1 MKSKVEKL
9 CQSFENGA
17 DLVDLTDIHPNVV
30 ANVLKLYL
38 RQLPEALLTSRL
50 YPDFIR
56 VAREWTSPSADSS
69 APGLEELNELVHK
82 LPRHHYATLAFLM
95 HHLKRVSA
103 EYESNNM
110 PASNL
115 GIVFGPTLLRTSE
128 GSASLSSLVDTVHQ
142 TKVIE
147 LLIEH
152 ADTIFGPPDPATSL
166 LMASSSTSSSAATSA
181 ALASSSSPA
190 HRSSAQ
196 SPKVVEQEAAAPGSS
211 SSSSSTTSTASLL
224 SKVPVVRSIS
234 FLEKHRSK
242 SRDAAD
248 RDHAATNAAT
258 IISTPADRRSQ
269 QHLAGELREEVL
281 LPGFVADK
289 TPNHSIDIDPL
300 SGKKCNCTHFLF
312 FLLVS
317 LIKREFSLAIG
328 AVSTRVLISRLTDSR
343 SIRLSCNG

>member
-1 MKSKVEKL
+1 LAHSDQFWFEFCSNLLFFDSILAPKGLYRVSGVKSKVEKL

-56 VAREWTSPSADSS
+56 VAREWTGPSADTS
-69 APGLEELNELVHK
+69 APGVEELNELVHK

-95 HHLKRVSA
+95 HHLKRVSG
-103 EYESNNM
+103 ECESNNM

-128 GSASLSSLVDTVHQ
+128 GSATLSSLVDTVHQ

-152 ADTIFGPPDPATSL
+152 ADIIFGPPDPASTSL
-166 LMASSSTSSSAATSA
+166 MSTSSSASAASA
-181 ALASSSSPA
+181 ALMASSSSPA

-196 SPKVVEQEAAAPGSS
+196 SPKVADQQESPAVVAPGSS
-211 SSSSSTTSTASLL
+211 SSSSSSSTNTSTASSLL

-248 RDHAATNAAT
+248 RDHAASNAAT

-300 SGKKCNCTHFLF
+300 SGKTPNKN
-312 FLLVS
+312 
-317 LIKREFSLAIG
+317 
-328 AVSTRVLISRLTDSR
+328 
-343 SIRLSCNG
+343 

>member
-1 MKSKVEKL
+1 MSGVKSKVEKL

-38 RQLPEALLTSRL
+38 RQLPEALLTSKL

-56 VAREWTSPSADSS
+56 VAREWTCPSSDTT

-95 HHLKRVSA
+95 HHLKRVAA
-103 EYESNNM
+103 EQEANNM

-128 GSASLSSLVDTVHQ
+128 GSATLSSLVDTVHQ

-152 ADTIFGPPDPATSL
+152 ADSIFGPPEPTSL
-166 LMASSSTSSSAATSA
+166 VTAAVAATNV
-181 ALASSSSPA
+181 LPSSPA
-190 HRSSAQ
+190 HRSAQ
-196 SPKVVEQEAAAPGSS
+196 SPKVDLEISTSS
-211 SSSSSTTSTASLL
+211 SLL

-248 RDHAATNAAT
+248 RDHAAGNAA
-258 IISTPADRRSQ
+258 IISTPADRRG
-269 QHLAGELREEVL
+269 HVGELREEVL

-289 TPNHSIDIDPL
+289 TPNNSLDIDPL
-300 SGKKCNCTHFLF
+300 SGKGK
-312 FLLVS
+312 
-317 LIKREFSLAIG
+317 KRK
-328 AVSTRVLISRLTDSR
+328 
-343 SIRLSCNG
+343 

>member
-56 VAREWTSPSADSS
+56 VAREWTSPSADTS

-152 ADTIFGPPDPATSL
+152 AETIFGPPDPAATCL
-166 LMASSSTSSSAATSA
+166 LVSPSSSSAAASA
-181 ALASSSSPA
+181 SLASISPA

-196 SPKVVEQEAAAPGSS
+196 SPKVLVEQQQQEAAASCSS
-211 SSSSSTTSTASLL
+211 SSSSSTSATTTTSTSSLL

-248 RDHAATNAAT
+248 RDHAASNAAT

-300 SGKKCNCTHFLF
+300 SGKTITNIF
-312 FLLVS
+312 FFFFV
-317 LIKREFSLAIG
+317 IKIENKRNKKDFHSIVFFS
-328 AVSTRVLISRLTDSR
+328 V
-343 SIRLSCNG
+343 

>member
-1 MKSKVEKL
+1 M

-17 DLVDLTDIHPNVV
+17 DLVDLTGTHPNVI

-38 RQLPEALLTSRL
+38 RQLPEPLLTSKL

-56 VAREWTSPSADSS
+56 VAREWTGPSSDVT

-82 LPRHHYATLAFLM
+82 LPRHHLATLAYLM
-95 HHLKRVSA
+95 HHLKRVAS
-103 EYESNNM
+103 EHDLNNM

-152 ADTIFGPPDPATSL
+152 ADTIFGPPEPTCVVTEAAAA
-166 LMASSSTSSSAATSA
+166 MANVGAHI
-181 ALASSSSPA
+181 LASSPA
-190 HRSSAQ
+190 HRPAQ
-196 SPKVVEQEAAAPGSS
+196 SPKVDVETSSSTLSS
-211 SSSSSTTSTASLL
+211 SSSLL

-248 RDHAATNAAT
+248 RDHAASNAA
-258 IISTPADRRSQ
+258 IISTPADRRS
-269 QHLAGELREEVL
+269 HASELMREEIL

-289 TPNHSIDIDPL
+289 TPNNSLDIDPL
-300 SGKKCNCTHFLF
+300 SGETTFNIF
-312 FLLVS
+312 
-317 LIKREFSLAIG
+317 
-328 AVSTRVLISRLTDSR
+328 
-343 SIRLSCNG
+343 

>member
-1 MKSKVEKL
+1 MSGVKSKVEKL

-56 VAREWTSPSADSS
+56 IAREWTSPSADSS
-69 APGLEELNELVHK
+69 APGLEELKELVHK

-95 HHLKRVSA
+95 HHLKRVAA
-103 EYESNNM
+103 EQESNNM

-128 GSASLSSLVDTVHQ
+128 GSATLSSLVDTVHQ

-152 ADTIFGPPDPATSL
+152 ADTIFGPPDPTTSL
-166 LMASSSTSSSAATSA
+166 MTTAIAS
-181 ALASSSSPA
+181 ALPGSSPA

-196 SPKVVEQEAAAPGSS
+196 SPKVELETTTSS
-211 SSSSSTTSTASLL
+211 SSSSSTSTSLL

-248 RDHAATNAAT
+248 RDHAANNAAT

-289 TPNHSIDIDPL
+289 TPNHSVDIDPL
-300 SGKKCNCTHFLF
+300 SGNLRNWLFLILPTHDDL
-312 FLLVS
+312 S
-317 LIKREFSLAIG
+317 AIY
-328 AVSTRVLISRLTDSR
+328 SFILSR
-343 SIRLSCNG
+343 

>member
-1 MKSKVEKL
+1 MSGVKSKVEKL

-38 RQLPEALLTSRL
+38 RQLPEPLLTSRL

-56 VAREWTSPSADSS
+56 VAREWTCPSADAT

-82 LPRHHYATLAFLM
+82 LPRHHYATLSFLM
-95 HHLKRVSA
+95 HHLRRVAA
-103 EYESNNM
+103 EQEANNM

-128 GSASLSSLVDTVHQ
+128 GSATLSSLVDTVHQ

-152 ADTIFGPPDPATSL
+152 ADSIFGPPPEP
-166 LMASSSTSSSAATSA
+166 SSSPIVVVAAAT
-181 ALASSSSPA
+181 ALPNSSSSPA
-190 HRSSAQ
+190 HRSAQ
-196 SPKVVEQEAAAPGSS
+196 SPKVELEGTTSS
-211 SSSSSTTSTASLL
+211 SSSLL

-248 RDHAATNAAT
+248 RDHATTGNAAAT
-258 IISTPADRRSQ
+258 AIISTPADRRS
-269 QHLAGELREEVL
+269 HVGSHELREEVL

-289 TPNHSIDIDPL
+289 TPNNSLDIDPL
-300 SGKKCNCTHFLF
+300 SGKRPTNFPLSLCVQLERESNFRITMRKSRCGNRGDNCRYQTGDT
-312 FLLVS
+312 S
-317 LIKREFSLAIG
+317 AI
-328 AVSTRVLISRLTDSR
+328 
-343 SIRLSCNG
+343 